1 MPRAFS
7 LESGIPRVMVM
18 FDGEVAPTPLRV
30 IPVKFLAGTLAIGS
44 GLAMGHEGPTV
55 QMGARYDSYD
65 L

>member
-7 LESGIPRVMVM
+7 LESGIPRVMVV

-44 GLAMGHEGPTV
+44 GLAMGREGPTV